1 MKRLILA
8 LSALS
13 ALAGASGAQAD
24 HIYCKVTGQ
33 KQGVIQGD
41 NNIKGL
47 EDYLPVLTIS
57 SGVISPRDPAS
68 GLPTGKRQHK
78 PLAILKE
85 VDKASPKLFMAAV
98 TNENLSSVE
107 CVFYRAH
114 RAGIM
119 QKYFRITLNN
129 ASIAEDDITGTSGVN
144 DGIRESVQFTFE
156 KITLEDLISGT
167 IGTDDNSAA
176 LQ

>member
-57 SGVISPRDPAS
+57 SGVISPRDPA
-68 GLPTGKRQHK
+68 GKRQHK
-78 PLAILKE
+78 PLTILKE

-98 TNENLSSVE
+98 TNETLSSVE
-107 CVFYRAH
+107 CVFYRAQ
-114 RAGIM
+114 RTGIM

-129 ASIAEDDITGTSGVN
+129 ASIAEDDISGTSGVN